1 MAAKKK
7 TATKTATKKAAPK
20 KAAPKKA
27 GVESGTAAKS
37 ATPKAKKS
45 AAAAAGTKATGTKAA
60 GAKKAVKL
68 NDRQLELLKKVHGAG
83 ETGYTIGQKTEQR
96 TIDVLH
102 KHGLLKRGKKNK
114 DTGHHSYT
122 VSKTGQKHVGTA
134 PAAAEASK

>member
-7 TATKTATKKAAPK
+7 TATKSATKKATTK
-20 KAAPKKA
+20 KATKKG
-27 GVESGTAAKS
+27 GVAVASETAAKS

-45 AAAAAGTKATGTKAA
+45 AGTKAA

-68 NDRQLELLKKVHGAG
+68 NERQHELLKKVHGAG
-83 ETGYTIGQKTEQR
+83 EAGYTIGQKAEQR

-122 VSKTGQKHVGTA
+122 VSKTGQKHISSA
-134 PAAAEASK
+134 PAEAPK

>member
-45 AAAAAGTKATGTKAA
+45 AAAGTGTATKAA

-83 ETGYTIGQKTEQR
+83 EAGYTIGQKTEQR

-102 KHGLLKRGKKNK
+102 KHGLLKRGKKDK

-122 VSKTGQKHVGTA
+122 VSKTGQKHVGAAA
-134 PAAAEASK
+134 PAAAEAPK